1 MKNANFYSLF
11 EFSPVAMWVYDEQT
25 LKFLDVNLAAVQHY
39 GYSKDEFLAM
49 DISQLEVANQHEDQT
64 VEAGIEKGQA
74 SLHRHKRA
82 DGALIFVELESN
94 PIIYNERAA
103 KIVLANEVTDRINVQ
118 QALVLSERRFKALVQ
133 DASDMITILDKD
145 FNYTYVSPAS
155 LRVFGIDPSSVIG
168 RYAFDFIHRDD
179 FDSVLLE
186 AETIWHNKQV
196 SLSPYRYRDLA
207 GNWLWI
213 ETKATNLLDDPAVE
227 GIVCISKDIT
237 QRIEDE
243 QLLHENIERFDMVSR
258 ATSDVIWDCDFAKE
272 TIAWN
277 KAICEVLSYDNL
289 SQTST
294 KWWEDRIHP
303 EDRDRVLKELE
314 IQLQSDDDRWASE
327 YRFYC
332 GDGLYKYIFDRG
344 FIIRTAS
351 GAPYRMIGSMQDISL
366 RKQEEQWS
374 RLLES
379 VVIHADD
386 GVLITDVS
394 PAPGP
399 YIVYVN
405 DALVRMSGFTRDE
418 LVGSSPA
425 ILHINHDNQPAVNV
439 LYQAIAQGEEC
450 RIELVNETK
459 LGRHYDVNVTL
470 CPVLDEIDRI
480 SNWISIRRDI
490 TGQKQYIAAIEA
502 QNKSLREI
510 RWMQSHGVRAP
521 LARMMSLVALLHTS
535 PDPNAQH
542 ELLNHLEQS
551 AKELDVIVT
560 QIANE
565 TPKL

>member
-1 MKNANFYSLF
+1 
-11 EFSPVAMWVYDEQT
+11 MWVYDVQT

-39 GYSKDEFLAM
+39 GYSKDEFLEM
-49 DISQLEVANQHEDQT
+49 NITQLADANHEEDQI
-64 VEAGIEKGQA
+64 VEAGIQKGQA
-74 SLHRHKRA
+74 SLHQHKRS

-94 PIIYNERAA
+94 PITYNERQA
-103 KIVLANEVTDRINVQ
+103 KIVLANEVTDRILVQ
-118 QALVLSERRFKALVQ
+118 RALLLSERRFKALVQ

-155 LRVFGIDPSSVIG
+155 LRVFGIHPTAVIG
-168 RYAFDFIHRDD
+168 TYAFDFIHRDD
-179 FDSVLLE
+179 IERVLFE
-186 AETIWHNKQV
+186 AETIWQNKQV
-196 SLSPYRYRDLA
+196 LLSPYRYRDMA

-243 QLLHENIERFDMVSR
+243 KLLRENVERFNMVSR
-258 ATSDVIWDCDFAKE
+258 ATSDVIWDCDFAKN
-272 TIAWN
+272 TITWN
-277 KAICEVLSYDNL
+277 KAVCDILGYDNL
-289 SQTST
+289 EQTAVD
-294 KWWEDRIHP
+294 WWRERIHAEDR
-303 EDRDRVLKELE
+303 ERVMDELNK
-314 IQLQSDDDRWASE
+314 QLANGSDLWLSE

-332 GDGLYKYIFDRG
+332 GNEQYKYILDRG
-344 FIIRTAS
+344 FIMRTQS
-351 GAPYRMIGSMQDISL
+351 GDPYRMIGSMQDISL

-399 YIVYVN
+399 FIVYVN

-418 LVGSSPA
+418 LLGSSPA
-425 ILHINHDNQPAVNV
+425 ILHINQADQPAVAV
-439 LYQAIAQGEEC
+439 LYEAIAQGKEC
-450 RIELVNETK
+450 RIELLNETK
-459 LGRHYDVNVTL
+459 DGRHYDVNVTL
-470 CPVLDEIDRI
+470 CPVLDEKDRI

-521 LARMMSLVALLHTS
+521 LARMMSLVALLHTT